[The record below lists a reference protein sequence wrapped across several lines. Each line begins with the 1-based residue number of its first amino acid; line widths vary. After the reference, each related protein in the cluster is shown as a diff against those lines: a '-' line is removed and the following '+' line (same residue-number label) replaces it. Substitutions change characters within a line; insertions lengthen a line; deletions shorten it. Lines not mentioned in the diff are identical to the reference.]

1 MATVKG
7 GLQLP
12 SKETS
17 EDKDIVASMC
27 VSEKQTVQY
36 SQSVEF
42 QEWSVVRVKVIKIS
56 WAKLC

>member
-12 SKETS
+12 SKETG

-42 QEWSVVRVKVIKIS
+42 QEWSVVRVKVIKVS

>member
-42 QEWSVVRVKVIKIS
+42 QEWSVVRVKVIKVS

>member
-1 MATVKG
+1 MKG

-27 VSEKQTVQY
+27 VSEKQTIQY

-42 QEWSVVRVKVIKIS
+42 QEWSVVRVKVIKVS

>member
-1 MATVKG
+1 MKG

-42 QEWSVVRVKVIKIS
+42 QEWSVVRVKVIKVS

>member
-1 MATVKG
+1 MKG